1 MIKIFSIFMSVLTA
15 ITLISTYK
23 GSGLSEMQSTKVLP
37 YVASSTRSSSTS
49 NYSSFSSSS
58 SSSGWSSGK

>member
-1 MIKIFSIFMSVLTA
+1 MIKIVSILMSILTA
-15 ITLISTYK
+15 IMLISTYK
-23 GSGLSEMQSTKVLP
+23 GAGLEEMQSRKDLP

-49 NYSSFSSSS
+49 NYSSFGSSG